1 MIVATSSSSR
11 EPLRLV
17 ELPTRPLRADEL
29 RVRVR
34 AIGVNP
40 VDWKMREGGPL
51 GTAQRLV
58 GPRGPLVIGIDF
70 AGEVVETGT
79 AVERPR
85 VGDRV
90 VGGTNFARK
99 QHGSYADEVIV
110 RPDQCAELPE
120 GVSFDDAA
128 CLPVAGVTAWRWL
141 DVAGIRSKRGA
152 RVLVLGA
159 SGGVGLFA
167 IQLARTF
174 GAAVVGVCSTRN
186 VPLVTRLGATAI
198 DYTVGDPLEAAAPLG
213 PFDLVL
219 NAMGSAHYP
228 SSACR
233 ALLTPEGLL
242 GLVVVRPAD
251 YPALLFSRRTKTLLG
266 KPTCET
272 LEPLV
277 AALAKREIE
286 AIIEAKLP
294 LAEAE
299 EAHIRSRA
307 GKVVGKL
314 LLVP

>member
-1 MIVATSSSSR
+1 MIVATSPSSS
-11 EPLRLV
+11 ESLRLV
-17 ELPTRPLRADEL
+17 ELPSRPLRADEL

-51 GTAQRLV
+51 GTAQRLI
-58 GPRGPLVIGIDF
+58 GPPGPLVVGIDF
-70 AGEVVETGT
+70 AGEVVEVGS
-79 AVERPR
+79 AVERPKL
-85 VGDRV
+85 GDRV
-90 VGGTNFARK
+90 VGGTDFSRK
-99 QHGSYADEVIV
+99 QRGSYADEVVV
-110 RPDQCAELPE
+110 RPDQCAELPTS
-120 GVSFDDAA
+120 VSFDEAA

-141 DVAGIRSKRGA
+141 DEADIASKPGA

-167 IQLARTF
+167 LQLARSY
-174 GAAVVGVCSTRN
+174 GATVVGVCSARN
-186 VPLVTRLGATAI
+186 APLVTRLGATAL
-198 DYTVGDPLEAAAPLG
+198 DYNQGDPLEAAARLG
-213 PFDLVL
+213 PYDLVL
-219 NAMGSAHYP
+219 NAVGSAVYP
-228 SSACR
+228 SASCR
-233 ALLTPEGLL
+233 SLLCATGLL

-251 YPALLFSRRTKTLLG
+251 YPALVTSRRTKTLLG
-266 KPTCET
+266 KPTRGI

-286 AIIEAKLP
+286 ALIEARFP

-299 EAHIRSRA
+299 EAHARSRA

>member
-1 MIVATSSSSR
+1 MIVATSRSSR
-11 EPLRLV
+11 EPLRSV
-17 ELPTRPLRADEL
+17 ELPSRPLRPDEL

-51 GTAQRLV
+51 GTAQRII
-58 GPRGPLVIGIDF
+58 GPSGPLVVGIDF
-70 AGEVVETGT
+70 AGEVVEVGS
-79 AVERPR
+79 AVEKPKL
-85 VGDRV
+85 GDRV
-90 VGGTNFARK
+90 VGGTDFSRNQR
-99 QHGSYADEVIV
+99 GSYADEVIV
-110 RPDQCAELPE
+110 RADQCAELPVS
-120 GVSFDDAA
+120 VSFDDAA

-141 DVAGIRSKRGA
+141 EEAGIPSKPGA
-152 RVLVLGA
+152 RVLVLGG

-167 IQLARTF
+167 LQLARSYGATV
-174 GAAVVGVCSTRN
+174 AAVCSARN

-198 DYTVGDPLEAAAPLG
+198 DYNAGDPFESAARLG

-219 NAMGSAHYP
+219 NAMGSAVYP

-233 ALLTPEGLL
+233 KLLTATGLL

-251 YPALLFSRRTKTLLG
+251 YPSLLLSRRTKTLLG
-266 KPTCET
+266 KPTRAA

-277 AALAKREIE
+277 AALAKGEIE
-286 AIIEAKLP
+286 AIIEAKFP
-294 LAEAE
+294 LAQAE
-299 EAHIRSRA
+299 EAHVRSRA